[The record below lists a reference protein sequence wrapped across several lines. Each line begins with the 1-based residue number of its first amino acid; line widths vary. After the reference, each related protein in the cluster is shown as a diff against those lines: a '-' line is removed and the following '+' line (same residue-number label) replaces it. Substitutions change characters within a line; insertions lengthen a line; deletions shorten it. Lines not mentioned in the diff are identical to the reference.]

1 MCFHFQRNKRLLE
14 DISNTVEV
22 SMAANIKKPSLKKVN
37 GMISLNMST
46 VLFIKEGIFFFI
58 EIYFVM
64 DM

>member
-46 VLFIKEGIFFFI
+46 VLFIKEGNFFFI